1 LAGIVGSVCC
11 RIFAIISD
19 TPPQDRAAVSK
30 TNLEPHLFCTML
42 RQKLGG
48 KIRKLILSVKM
59 KNFQH
64 AFLNHIMDKMQVN
77 LKVFHA
83 RMLPWIET
91 KFISTQVVTE

>member
-30 TNLEPHLFCTML
+30 TNLEPQLFCTML

-64 AFLNHIMDKMQVN
+64 AFFEPYHGQNAGQFEGVSCENVALD
-77 LKVFHA
+77 
-83 RMLPWIET
+83 
-91 KFISTQVVTE
+91 

>member
-30 TNLEPHLFCTML
+30 TNLEPQLFCAML
-42 RQKLGG
+42 RQRLGE

-59 KNFQH
+59 MNFQH

-77 LKVFHA
+77 LNVFHA
-83 RMLPWIET
+83 RMLH
-91 KFISTQVVTE
+91 